1 MLHIQIKED
10 KSNTNLSHYFDLTIS
25 EHSPNIG
32 FHPAIQVGP
41 MLKNIP
47 INTNDVTNTPM

>member
-1 MLHIQIKED
+1 MLHIQTKED
-10 KSNTNLSHYFDLTIS
+10 KSNTNPSYYFGLTIS

-32 FHPAIQVGP
+32 FHPILHVGP
-41 MLKNIP
+41 MSKNIP